1 MNDKSSATEAAG
13 AVDPAGAGWEIIE
26 TTGFGEAIGPLWR
39 HGDGRFGFV
48 VGKKHLNFADILHGG
63 TLMTL
68 ADQAMGMTAQ
78 QATGGKMHVTIEL
91 NIQFV
96 SAAHLGEFV
105 EARCEVVRLART
117 LVFMQSK
124 LCVGARIVASA
135 TGIWRILD
143 ER

>member
-1 MNDKSSATEAAG
+1 MNDTSSVTGAAG
-13 AVDPAGAGWEIIE
+13 AFDPAGAGWEIVK
-26 TTGFGEAIGPLWR
+26 TSGFGELIGPLWR
-39 HGDGRFGFV
+39 QSDGRFGFLV
-48 VGKKHLNFADILHGG
+48 ETKHLNFADILHGG
-63 TLMTL
+63 SLMTL

-96 SAAHLGEFV
+96 STAHLGEFV

-124 LCVGARIVASA
+124 LCVSARIVASA
-135 TGIWRILD
+135 TGIWKILA